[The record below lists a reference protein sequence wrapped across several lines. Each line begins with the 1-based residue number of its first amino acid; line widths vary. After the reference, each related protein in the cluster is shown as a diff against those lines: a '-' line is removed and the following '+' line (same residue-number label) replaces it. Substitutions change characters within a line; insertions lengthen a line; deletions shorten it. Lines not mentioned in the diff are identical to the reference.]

1 MARPETRHLSLRVDA
16 PTVADLDRLA
26 AQTGLSRNALAARYL
41 AEGIRRHEF
50 PEITFRDGALG
61 RRAALAGT
69 RLDVW
74 QVVETVRAH
83 ANSVDEA
90 AVYLDLPADRVLAAV
105 RYAAAHRDE
114 IDEVTA
120 REHATADRAE
130 DLWRATQE
138 FLAS

>member
-83 ANSVDEA
+83 ANSVDDA
-90 AVYLDLPADRVLAAV
+90 AAYLDLPADRVLAAV

>member
-16 PTVADLDRLA
+16 PTVDDLDRLA
-26 AQTGLSRNALAARYL
+26 VQTGLSRNALAARYL

-61 RRAALAGT
+61 RRAALAGS

-90 AVYLDLPADRVLAAV
+90 AVQRAVHLARRFFPSRTSACGG
-105 RYAAAHRDE
+105 AK
-114 IDEVTA
+114 
-120 REHATADRAE
+120 
-130 DLWRATQE
+130 
-138 FLAS
+138 S

>member
-1 MARPETRHLSLRVDA
+1 MARPETRHMSLRVDA
-16 PTVADLDRLA
+16 PTVDDLDRLA
-26 AQTGLSRNALAARYL
+26 VQTGLSRNALAARYL
-41 AEGIRRHEF
+41 AEGIRRDEF
-50 PEITFRDGALG
+50 PQITFRDGALG

-90 AVYLDLPADRVLAAV
+90 AAYLGLPADHVLAAV
-105 RYAAAHRDE
+105 RYTAAHRAE
-114 IDEVTA
+114 IDEITA
-120 REHATADRAE
+120 REHAAADRAE
-130 DLWRATQE
+130 QIWRATQE

>member
-1 MARPETRHLSLRVDA
+1 MTFDLTGDLPGPETT
-16 PTVADLDRLA
+16 TVLEASA
-26 AQTGLSRNALAARYL
+26 GTGKTFALAALVTRYL
-41 AEGIRRHEF
+41 AEGIRRQEF

-61 RRAALAGT
+61 RRAALAGS

-83 ANSVDEA
+83 ASSVDEA

-114 IDEVTA
+114 IDEITA